1 MTIFVSFVFLSVFVS
16 MVFFP
21 VFVSFVFVSFV
32 FLSFVFVSFVF
43 VSFVFVSF
51 VFVSGAGSVFYLASQ
66 RGLPPPAHQISCAR
80 FMQPVVGCAV
90 LLFNQWFVAGFH
102 ILNPKSRMS
111 ASDHWL
117 VHIISCARFLQPVVP
132 SATCHRRF
140 SFL

>member
-16 MVFFP
+16 LVFFSVCVSFVFVSFVFLSF

-32 FLSFVFVSFVF
+32 FVSFVFVSFVF

-80 FMQPVVGCAV
+80 FLQPVVGCAV
-90 LLFNQWFVAGFH
+90 LLYNQWFVQGFH
-102 ILNPKSRMS
+102 ILN
-111 ASDHWL
+111 L
-117 VHIISCARFLQPVVP
+117 E
-132 SATCHRRF
+132 
-140 SFL
+140 